1 MRINLAG
8 QERIGWYI
16 QTDGSKNLPTK
27 NIFLREVVFQKWRRY
42 KDFLKQTTVEE
53 VHQHRFVIQD
63 YQREFFKVNEGY

>member
-16 QTDGSKNLPTK
+16 QSDESKNLPTK
-27 NIFLREVVFQKWRRY
+27 KTFLRKVVFQKWRWC

-53 VHQHRFVIQD
+53 VHQHRFVLQIT
-63 YQREFFKVNEGY
+63 EGSSWR